1 MPNQENP
8 SIRPL
13 HVRVTQELYLSLEK
27 LAERRGY
34 ATLSEFIRAVLVD
47 LTRDVYLTAD
57 DYREIARR
65 VEARGEVPYV
75 RK

>member
-13 HVRVTQELYLSLEK
+13 HVRVTQELYMMLEK

-34 ATLSEFIRAVLVD
+34 ATVSELVRAVLVD
-47 LTRDVYLTAD
+47 LTREVYLTPD

-65 VEARGEVPYV
+65 VEARSEVPHV
-75 RK
+75 AR

>member
-13 HVRVTQELYLSLEK
+13 HVRVTQELYMMLEK
-27 LAERRGY
+27 PAERRGY
-34 ATLSEFIRAVLVD
+34 ATVSELVRAVLVD
-47 LTRDVYLTAD
+47 LTRD

-65 VEARGEVPYV
+65 VEARSEVPHV
-75 RK
+75 AR